1 VDQLHPNEAALAVR
15 ETCPS
20 IVLVLLQSS
29 IIMPPRKNVNLE
41 DGTKPPG
48 EKFAVDSVAIA
59 DDVAWCPFPAA
70 GFDELSGHPFSARV
84 CRYVEP

>member
-1 VDQLHPNEAALAVR
+1 MPQYCVGFVAEQHNYAA
-15 ETCPS
+15 
-20 IVLVLLQSS
+20 
-29 IIMPPRKNVNLE
+29 RKNVNLE

-84 CRYVEP
+84 CRYAEP